1 MTVPEAANCKASNQ
15 RKQWVVTMSKPLSMH
30 DGTGVIARDPARGTL
45 LAYGTAV
52 PALNAVGFAPG
63 CKYVKID
70 GTTLGTIEFVNVG
83 TRAAAN
89 FVQTSL
95 NGPIAVPFAYN
106 APDDQPIFVADRAY
120 TVVSIVG
127 RVLVAGTGGA
137 ATVQIRRCASGTA
150 VSGGTA
156 VHSGS
161 FNLVGT
167 VDANQSLTVNSPSL
181 PSGSSLGFDVT
192 GTTTSA
198 RGVLTVLL
206 IPA

>member
-1 MTVPEAANCKASNQ
+1 
-15 RKQWVVTMSKPLSMH
+15 MSKSLALH
-30 DGTGVIARDPARGTL
+30 DGTGIIARDPVRGVL

-70 GTTLGTIEFVNVG
+70 AASIGTIEFINVG

-89 FVQTSL
+89 FVQASL
-95 NGPIAVPFAYN
+95 NGTIAVPFAYN

-120 TVVSIVG
+120 TVVSIIG